1 MDKLNIKMED
11 GTEIN
16 TTQELGKELEELKKD
31 IYNIKYFLRNPK
43 KYQEWD

>member
-1 MDKLNIKMED
+1 MDKLNIRMDD

-16 TTQELGKELEELKKD
+16 TIQELGKELEELKKE

-43 KYQEWD
+43 KYHDWD

>member
-1 MDKLNIKMED
+1 MNKFNIQMDD

-43 KYQEWD
+43 KYQDWD